1 MTQAIN
7 RPTTGAHGESAR
19 ASAVHAPAQPLSPGA
34 DAGDDQASK
43 LRDLVRA
50 LDPGREPP
58 RPMPAPSN
66 PRPKATRSRSR
77 ERAAPVIAIASGKGG
92 VGKTTTSVNLAI
104 ALSSLGDRVT
114 LMDADLGLANA
125 DVLCGMMPT
134 RRLEKV
140 VSNGSTATLDQIAV
154 DAPGGFR
161 LVPGSVGVSK
171 MADLPREERD
181 TLVSRLIEIERESD
195 LVMIDTSA
203 GIMPGVTA
211 FMNAADL
218 GLIVVTPE
226 PTSIADAY
234 ALIKCVVG
242 TSTKEG
248 RSRAKLAL
256 VVNQSSA
263 KEALEVHD
271 RIARVCQRFL
281 SYELPMIGS
290 IRRDK
295 RVMIAVKR
303 RQPFMLWAP
312 RTAAGR
318 DMTALAKRV
327 HAWTTEQG
335 VGAGAR

>member
-1 MTQAIN
+1 MTQAMN
-7 RPTTGAHGESAR
+7 RPAAGAHGESAR
-19 ASAVHAPAQPLSPGA
+19 VNAQPASPGA
-34 DAGDDQASK
+34 FPGDDQASK
-43 LRDLVRA
+43 LRQLVRD
-50 LDPGREPP
+50 LDPTREPP
-58 RPMPAPSN
+58 RPRPSDS
-66 PRPKATRSRSR
+66 PSRPSSTRTKVR
-77 ERAAPVIAIASGKGG
+77 ERAAPVLAIASGKGG

-104 ALSSLGDRVT
+104 ALSKLGKRVT

-125 DVLCGMMPT
+125 DVLCGIMPT

-140 VSNGSTATLDQIAV
+140 VSNGSNATLDQIAV
-154 DAPGGFR
+154 DAPGGFK
-161 LVPGSVGVSK
+161 LVPGSVGVAK

-181 TLVSRLIEIERESD
+181 TLVSRLIELERQSD

-218 GLIVVTPE
+218 GLIVATPE

-242 TSTKEG
+242 TSAREG
-248 RSRAKLAL
+248 RSRARLAL
-256 VVNQSSA
+256 VVNQASA
-263 KEALEVHD
+263 KEAAEVHD
-271 RIARVCQRFL
+271 RLARVCQRFL

-295 RVMIAVKR
+295 RVMTAVKR

-318 DMTALAKRV
+318 DMAALGKRV
-327 HAWTTEQG
+327 NAWAAEQR
-335 VGAGAR
+335 VGEV

>member
-1 MTQAIN
+1 MTQAMN
-7 RPTTGAHGESAR
+7 RPSADVNGDGARSGA
-19 ASAVHAPAQPLSPGA
+19 GA
-34 DAGDDQASK
+34 DAGAGEDQASK
-43 LRDLVRA
+43 LRDLVRE
-50 LDPGREPP
+50 LDPKREPP
-58 RPMPAPSN
+58 RPVPGAPRADR
-66 PRPKATRSRSR
+66 PRGARSRVR
-77 ERAAPVIAIASGKGG
+77 ERAAPVIDIDSGKGG

-104 ALSSLGDRVT
+104 ALSSLGKRVI

-140 VSNGSTATLDQIAV
+140 VTPGGVTTLDQIAV
-154 DAPGGFR
+154 EAPGGFR

-171 MADLPREERD
+171 MADLPRDERD
-181 TLVSRLIEIERESD
+181 ALVSRLIELERESD

-218 GLIVVTPE
+218 GLIVATPE

-234 ALIKCVVG
+234 ALIKCIVG
-242 TSTKEG
+242 TSAREG

-256 VVNQSSA
+256 VVNQASTR
-263 KEALEVHD
+263 EAAEVHD

-281 SYELPMIGS
+281 SYDLPMIGS

-295 RVMIAVKR
+295 RVITAVKR

-318 DMTALAKRV
+318 DMSTLAKRV
-327 HAWTTEQG
+327 RSWADEQSP
-335 VGAGAR
+335 GA